1 MNAMQKLYACL
12 EDADFVVGVAAIR
25 REEPLLDS
33 QILYNQVTVSDHE
46 PECAEFQR
54 SQIFFL
60 DFWKM
65 FVRSLTSL

>member
-1 MNAMQKLYACL
+1 MQKLYACL

-25 REEPLLDS
+25 REEPSLDS

-54 SQIFFL
+54 SQIFCT